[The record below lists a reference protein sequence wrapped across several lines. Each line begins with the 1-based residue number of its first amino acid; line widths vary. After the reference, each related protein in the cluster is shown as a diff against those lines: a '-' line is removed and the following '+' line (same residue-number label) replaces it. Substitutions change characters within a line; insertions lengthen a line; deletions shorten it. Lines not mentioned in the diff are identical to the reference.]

1 MKALQILVFSGLF
14 TIAQIGFITGQDEG
28 GWKLKKQQ
36 DEISVYSREV
46 AGSRF
51 KEIKVTV
58 NIQTSLS
65 GIIALFKDVPAYTSW
80 VYLCDK
86 SETVKQG
93 SEMEDYY
100 YSETAAPWPVSNRDV
115 VVYSKVRQ
123 DYDTKVVT
131 SESKNVTGIVP
142 EKKGIVRIPMLKSL
156 WTLIPKKNGTVDVSY
171 ELSVDP
177 GGWVP
182 AWLVNL
188 TMATGPY
195 NTILNVREE
204 LKKEK
209 YQSTKFAF
217 IKEL

>member
-1 MKALQILVFSGLF
+1 MAQVGFSV
-14 TIAQIGFITGQDEG
+14 GQDNN

-36 DEISVYSREV
+36 DGISVYSREV

-65 GIIALFKDVPAYTSW
+65 GIIALFKDVPAYPLW
-80 VYLCDK
+80 VYLCEK
-86 SETVKQG
+86 PETVKQG
-93 SEMEDYY
+93 SETEDYY

-115 VVYSKVRQ
+115 VVYSRIRQ
-123 DYDTKVVT
+123 DPDTKVVT
-131 SESKNVTGIVP
+131 SKSKNVTGIVP

-156 WTLIPKKNGTVDVSY
+156 WTLIPKGNGRVDVSY
-171 ELSVDP
+171 ELIVDP
-177 GGWVP
+177 GGWIP
-182 AWLVNL
+182 AWLVNM
-188 TMATGPY
+188 TMAVGPY
-195 NTILNVREE
+195 NTILNMREE

-209 YQSTKFAF
+209 YQSAKYTC

>member
-1 MKALQILVFSGLF
+1 MKALQILVISGLF
-14 TIAQIGFITGQDEG
+14 TIAQAGFITGQDEG
-28 GWKLKKQQ
+28 GWNPKKQQ
-36 DEISVYSREV
+36 DGISVYSREV
-46 AGSRF
+46 AGSKF

-65 GIIALFKDVPAYTSW
+65 SIIALFKDVPAYTSW

-86 SETVKQG
+86 SETVMQG
-93 SEMEDYY
+93 RETEDYY
-100 YSETAAPWPVSNRDV
+100 YSETAAPWPISNRDV
-115 VVYSKVRQ
+115 VVYSRVRQ
-123 DYDTKVVT
+123 DPDTKVVT
-131 SESKNVTGIVP
+131 SESENVTGLVP
-142 EKKGIVRIPMLKSL
+142 EKKGIVRIPMLKSV
-156 WTLIPKKNGTVDVSY
+156 WTLIPKENSTVDVSY

-177 GGWVP
+177 GGWIP

-195 NTILNVREE
+195 NTILSMREE

-209 YQSTKFAF
+209 YQSTKFTF